1 MAIIGII
8 NAFPMSLVQ
17 DLVTLDP
24 NVPHHI
30 LKEILHPD
38 DWARGDHEIAWLWGH
53 KNSSEMAAHFL
64 HEEFGVVER
73 WEGFG
78 ERPTVTVEDGEFYA
92 KCVDGELI
100 HIDKLIVLA
109 PVFATNDR
117 KAEGYVAGTNEVV
130 GFRPIL
136 VETC

>member
-1 MAIIGII
+1 MNVGVI
-8 NAFPMSLVQ
+8 NALPMSLVTQ
-17 DLVTLDP
+17 KLTLNP
-24 NVPHHI
+24 EVP
-30 LKEILHPD
+30 KEELQQILHPE
-38 DWARGDHEIAWLWGH
+38 DWAKGDLEILWLWGH

-92 KCVDGELI
+92 KRIDGELI

-109 PVFATNDR
+109 PTLAFNER
-117 KAEGYVAGTNEVV
+117 KAEGQVAIATEIV
-130 GFRPIL
+130 GFRPI
-136 VETC
+136 VVSVR